1 MVISPDTG
9 AMDRAIYY
17 ASVLGLDVGLFYKR
31 RDYKK
36 IVDGRNPIIQHEYMG
51 AKVEGKDILIV
62 DDMIASGGSVFD
74 IARELKKKNAR
85 NVYVA
90 VSFTFFTN
98 GIEKMNEYYE
108 KGYITKLFSTNM
120 TYVPQ
125 KFKDAPWFEEVD
137 MSKMISL
144 LIDTVNYDDSV
155 SPLLDATNKIK
166 KILGK

>member
-1 MVISPDTG
+1 
-9 AMDRAIYY
+9 MDRAIYY

-51 AKVEGKDILIV
+51 AEVAGKDILIV

-120 TYVPQ
+120 TYIPQ
-125 KFKDAPWFEEVD
+125 KFKDAEWFEEVD
-137 MSKMISL
+137 MLSLIHISEP
-144 LIDTVNYDDSV
+144 TRPY
-155 SPLLDATNKIK
+155 
-166 KILGK
+166 